1 MSETVLLT
9 GASGFV
15 GRAVHAALL
24 ARGYLVEP
32 VGRGGRAGWH
42 DADLLSPADRA
53 RVLERTRA
61 DTLVHLAW
69 FVEHG
74 TFWHSP
80 LNDLWREASVDLAH
94 GFLARGGRRIVAF
107 GTCAEYAA
115 RGPEGPWP
123 ETRTIAPATPYGQAK
138 ADLCAD
144 LSALCRATGAGFLW
158 LRLFHLYGQG
168 EAPARFVPSLVAALR
183 AGKVAEVRAS
193 GLIRDFASTRHIGA
207 LVADLLD
214 TDATGAMNLGSG
226 APRSL
231 GELARVLAEAAGR
244 PDLLA
249 LGHSPTP
256 ADPAMMVPDLT
267 RLWQAIGKRVE
278 EPEVALREAFTYS

>member
-1 MSETVLLT
+1 M
-9 GASGFV
+9 
-15 GRAVHAALL
+15 
-24 ARGYLVEP
+24 EP

-115 RGPEGPWP
+115 RGPAGPWP